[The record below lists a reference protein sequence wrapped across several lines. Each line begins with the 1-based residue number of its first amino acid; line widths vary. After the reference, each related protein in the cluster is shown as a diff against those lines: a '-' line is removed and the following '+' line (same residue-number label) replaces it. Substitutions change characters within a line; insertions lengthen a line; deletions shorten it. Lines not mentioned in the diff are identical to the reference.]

1 MVRSAEMLL
10 TARQN
15 MMLKELHPD
24 DVTEDYVT
32 WMNDPEVVI
41 YTEQKFMS
49 HTMETV
55 IQFVDEH
62 WQAEDSFLFGIFID
76 EKHVGNIKLGPVN
89 KYHQHAALSYIIGNK
104 LYWGKG
110 VASAAI
116 AAVTVFGFSKISLR
130 KIWAASFDENTA
142 SIKALEKNGFIIE
155 GRLRQQLM
163 INGKCA
169 DQIFLGKLSDQL

>member
-1 MVRSAEMLL
+1 MVRSAETLL
-10 TARQN
+10 TTLQN
-15 MMLKELHPD
+15 MTLKELHPD
-24 DVTEDYVT
+24 DVTEDYVA
-32 WMNDPEVVI
+32 WMNDPEVVF
-41 YTEQKFMS
+41 YTEQKFIS
-49 HTMETV
+49 HTLEKV
-55 IQFVDEH
+55 IQFVEGQ
-62 WQAEDSFLFGIFID
+62 WQTEDSFLFGIFID

-89 KYHQHAALSYIIGNK
+89 RHHQHAALSYVIGDKN
-104 LYWGKG
+104 YWSKG

-116 AAVTVFGFSKISLR
+116 AAVTIFGFSKICLR
-130 KIWAASFDENTA
+130 KIWASSFDENAA